1 MEKLVVL
8 TNLVDFSKEE
18 IQIVI
23 VLRDREAM
31 ETIYTIIRWGVH
43 RALENLSLGES
54 SIQKLVVGLIY
65 IFACNEIKL

>member
-1 MEKLVVL
+1 MEKLVAL

-18 IQIVI
+18 IHIVI
-23 VLRDREAM
+23 VLQDREAM

-54 SIQKLVVGLIY
+54 CIQKLIVGLIY
-65 IFACNEIKL
+65 IFAINETNL